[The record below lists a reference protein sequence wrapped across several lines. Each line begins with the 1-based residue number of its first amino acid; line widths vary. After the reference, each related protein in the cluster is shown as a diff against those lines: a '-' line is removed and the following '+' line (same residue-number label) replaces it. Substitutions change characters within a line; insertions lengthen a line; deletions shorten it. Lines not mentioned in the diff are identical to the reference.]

1 MYQFRD
7 RNKIHECCQGLSVT
21 QYYIITMI
29 VENGLLGII
38 DLTKKLY
45 LDKSTI
51 SRVVDL
57 LVENGYLN
65 KEVNPKDGRG
75 IRLEVTDK
83 GITVYQQIEIMELND
98 LEKMLRKIDPKV
110 SRTAIKLISE
120 LAVEAKEEFQ

>member
-1 MYQFRD
+1 
-7 RNKIHECCQGLSVT
+7 
-21 QYYIITMI
+21 MI

-65 KEVNPKDGRG
+65 KEVNPKDGRA
-75 IRLEVTDK
+75 IMLNVTDK
-83 GITVYQQIEIMELND
+83 GVKVHQQVEIMEIDDMKQLLSN
-98 LEKMLRKIDPKV
+98 IDPKV
-110 SRTAIKLISE
+110 SQKAIMLISE
-120 LAVEAKEEFQ
+120 LAKKAIEEYQ